1 MVEQIST
8 SQGTWPK
15 CLRVE
20 LISYKTQRRLASRLS
35 WFSKL
40 SSNNSTKCGNRGIV
54 IQPKH
59 LGNIICRE
67 NSIWRA
73 VQSRSSKNI
82 IK

>member
-40 SSNNSTKCGNRGIV
+40 SSNNLTKCGNRGIV

-59 LGNIICRE
+59 LGNIIVERTVFE
-67 NSIWRA
+67 ELFKVEVAKI
-73 VQSRSSKNI
+73 
-82 IK
+82 

>member
-59 LGNIICRE
+59 LGNMIVKRTVFEELFKVEIAK
-67 NSIWRA
+67 I
-73 VQSRSSKNI
+73 
-82 IK
+82 